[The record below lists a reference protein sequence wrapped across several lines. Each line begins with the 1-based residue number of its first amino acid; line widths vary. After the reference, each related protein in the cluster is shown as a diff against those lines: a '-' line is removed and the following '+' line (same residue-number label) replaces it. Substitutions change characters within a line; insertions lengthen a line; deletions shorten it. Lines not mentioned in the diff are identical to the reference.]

1 MSAATA
7 VIGGVRQGAALRRS
21 PAGVIQML
29 AAALLLVLVI
39 VLTLRL
45 VGQIDRAPPTL
56 LQLERSGVSSVQNW
70 NWFNNALEA
79 PVARQQ
85 QVAQALADAKI
96 NADLLGVV
104 ISDEISTATIKYKGQ
119 PEAVYLRGDDL
130 LAGMKIVK
138 IEAQRI
144 VVEQGG
150 VQKQIL
156 LKKPE
161 SIFQSEVVSENS
173 NSDLEQSGFRL
184 ANMFGAVPVRL
195 ASGGG
200 AETAGFKLNGLS
212 AEMRSL
218 ADIEDGDVVVSVS
231 GSSVTELMEN
241 PAAWMS
247 LSGQSN
253 LPLTIIRDGQ
263 EMVIYVNAASLS
275 AKMLPMMGKI
285 R

>member
-1 MSAATA
+1 
-7 VIGGVRQGAALRRS
+7 
-21 PAGVIQML
+21 
-29 AAALLLVLVI
+29 
-39 VLTLRL
+39 
-45 VGQIDRAPPTL
+45 
-56 LQLERSGVSSVQNW
+56 VQNW

-119 PEAVYLRGDDL
+119 PEAVYLMGDDL

-184 ANMFGAVPVRL
+184 ANMCGAVPVRL